1 MLLPVLLG
9 LESER
14 SGHHVFFTERFGKVC
29 FSYNFSFVSFNLAA
43 MLFPVYLVS
52 RVNSGH
58 HAASGLFGLECEF
71 WPRHVDIVIFVME
84 RKLPFLI

>member
-84 RKLPFLI
+84 RK